1 MKKLYTALLSLLLVF
16 MLSVGVYALL
26 DKDAT
31 FSKSENRALKSRP
44 RITLSSLIDGSY
56 NTEFSEYFS
65 DTFPRREALLERN
78 RSLNGFY
85 YFSGLTS
92 NKGPSIAIDVNTNA
106 ADGGESLQVPP
117 DDTQD
122 PDDTQTSAGS
132 ENPTTGVPDPTEPE
146 ATQAPEKE
154 EPEEEPV
161 VESLGTVL
169 LVGNRAIEAPSANY
183 DKIEEYAAAVSA
195 IAAAMPQGTRT
206 FNIAVPNAAEFYAP
220 EEYHTGKRSQKGMI
234 DFCYAKLDD
243 AVISVDAY
251 SKIASHTDEY
261 LYFRTDHHWTQLGA
275 YYAYT
280 AFCEAAGWKAESLD
294 RFEAGQYD
302 NFVGSM
308 YTYIKDYP
316 QSQILVDEPDTLHY
330 YRPFVDTST
339 RYYSDTTL
347 SDPVKMG
354 VISGIRDS
362 VSNKYLC
369 FLGGDHPITIIE
381 TSAKGPVCMLLK
393 ESYGNAFAPWLTSH
407 YSKVIVIDPRE
418 FNRSGK
424 PSLDLAAFAK
434 EQGVNDCIVLNYPIM
449 LSSKAYVDWLGRL
462 VQ

>member
-1 MKKLYTALLSLLLVF
+1 MKKLYTVMLGLLLVL
-16 MLSVGVYALL
+16 MLFVGMYALF

-44 RITLSSLIDGSY
+44 KITFSSLIDGSY
-56 NTEFSEYFS
+56 NDEYSEYFS
-65 DTFPRREALLERN
+65 DTFPNRESLLDSN

-92 NKGPSIAIDVNTNA
+92 SKGPSIAIDVNTNA
-106 ADGGESLQVPP
+106 ADGGESLQVQP
-117 DDTQD
+117 DDSQT
-122 PDDTQTSAGS
+122 PGASDT
-132 ENPTTGVPDPTEPE
+132 PTTDIEDPTQPE
-146 ATQAPEKE
+146 QTEAPQKE

-195 IAAAMPQGTRT
+195 IGAAMPKGTRT
-206 FNIAVPNAAEFYAP
+206 FSIAVPNAAEFYAP
-220 EEYHTGKRSQKGMI
+220 EDYHTGKRSQKGMI

-243 AVISVDAY
+243 SIYSVDAY
-251 SKIASHTDEY
+251 SKIAAHQDEY

-280 AFCEAAGWKAESLD
+280 AFCETAGWKAEPLD
-294 RFEAGQYD
+294 RFETGKHER
-302 NFVGSM
+302 FVGSM

-339 RYYSDTTL
+339 RYYSDATL

-381 TSAKGPVCMLLK
+381 TSAQGPVCMLLK

-407 YSKVIVIDPRE
+407 YSKVIVVDPRE

-424 PSLDLAAFAK
+424 PSLDLAAFAA
-434 EQGVNDCIVLNYPIM
+434 EQGVDDCIVLNYPIM